1 MAKGRILAIDGEKF
15 YQRFYRNLLEEQG
28 YDLTVADGAG
38 SGLAAM
44 RAQPFDLVIADV
56 RLPGIDGPALVDA
69 VRQIVPHQEVLAV
82 CELQDV
88 NQAVQAVKLG
98 IYGYMLKPLN
108 AEELLLQIDRCLFRQ
123 SVNREHRKLL
133 EENLEFNALLS
144 QYNRC
149 LALLRIDDLDR
160 LGDLI
165 LDILMELLVAEGAV
179 LWLGEEEGEH
189 YRFRCRRGLGRLRP
203 GEELITPG
211 SGDEKMMHAG
221 RAILL
226 QDSRVLV
233 LPLCH
238 EGKALAIVRVETPTG
253 RKQFE
258 PGDLRLADFIADFA
272 ACSLQH
278 ILRIRELE
286 RGSLRAEGRE
296 AYNMAFFRDYA
307 DRELFK
313 ARRYNRK
320 LAFVRLI
327 IDNYSMLKGRFHDR
341 DVSAVQRQMIEIV
354 NGVLRDADLMAMH
367 SDDTFCLL
375 LPETDYWGSLVMQRR
390 LRQALNG
397 QLRIGDMHKDAQFD
411 IYMRSAAY
419 PVDGNNLEELERASM
434 RRMERLRSSIFY
446 RSDLPSLPFWAVVD
460 RLLGQPGTLLKG
472 DRLQVP
478 EKLARFEVPGRSR
491 YDLMPSSRL
500 TEILRSFCREVTE
513 APRVRGV
520 IYSGCS
526 DFEAMRKKLRPL
538 MEIEQTATT
547 FFLLGGDKRVEWEMQ
562 RVMPIYIDDPAFR
575 QITFLL
581 YLNEDYA
588 YALFARETKQG
599 LVGFH
604 TSDFYFVENMIAK
617 LQEQYLLR
625 VQV

>member
-15 YQRFYRNLLEEQG
+15 YQRFYRSLLEEQG
-28 YDLTVADGAG
+28 YELTIADGVS
-38 SGLAAM
+38 SGLSAL
-44 RAQPFDLVIADV
+44 RTQPFDLVISDV
-56 RLPGIDGPALVDA
+56 CLPGLDGPSLVDA
-69 VRQIVPHQEVLAV
+69 VRQVAPQQEILAV

-88 NQAVQAVKLG
+88 NRAVQAVKLG
-98 IYGYMLKPLN
+98 IFGYMLKPLN
-108 AEELLLQIDRCLFRQ
+108 AEELLLQIDRCMFRQ

-133 EENLEFNALLS
+133 EENLEFHSLLS

-149 LALLRIDDLDR
+149 LSLLQIDDLDR

-165 LDILMELLVAEGAV
+165 LDILMELLAAEGGV
-179 LWLGEEEGEH
+179 LWLGEGNGEQ

-203 GEELITPG
+203 GEELISPG
-211 SGDEKMMHAG
+211 SGDERMMHAG
-221 RAILL
+221 RAVLL
-226 QDSRVLV
+226 QEGRVLV

-238 EGKALAIVRVETPTG
+238 EGKALAMVRVETPTG
-253 RKQFE
+253 RKQFS
-258 PGDLRLADFIADFA
+258 PRDLRVADFVADFA

-286 RGSLRAEGRE
+286 RGSLRAGGRDV
-296 AYNMAFFRDYA
+296 YNMAYFRDFA

-320 LAFVRLI
+320 LAFVRLV
-327 IDNYSMLKGRFHDR
+327 IDNYAMLKGRFHDR
-341 DVSAVQRQMIEIV
+341 DVAMVQGQMIEIV
-354 NGVLRDADLMAMH
+354 NGVLRDADLMAMQ
-367 SDDTFCLL
+367 SDDSFSIL

-397 QLRIGDMHKDAQFD
+397 QLRIGDMHKDAVFD
-411 IYMRSAAY
+411 VYLRSAAF
-419 PVDGNNLEELERASM
+419 PVDGASLEDLDRTAV
-434 RRMERLRSSIFY
+434 RRMERLRSSLFY
-446 RSDLPSLPFWAVVD
+446 RSDLQSLPFWSVVE
-460 RLLGQPGTLLKG
+460 RLLGPEGALLSG
-472 DRLQVP
+472 GRLQVP

-491 YDLMPSSRL
+491 YDLMPASRL
-500 TEILRSFCREVTE
+500 TEILRSFCREVIE
-513 APRVRGV
+513 SPRVRGV
-520 IYSGCS
+520 IYSGCA
-526 DFEAMRKKLRPL
+526 DFDQMRKRLRPL
-538 MEIEQTATT
+538 VEIEQTATS
-547 FFLLGGDKRVEWEMQ
+547 FYLLGGSKRVDWELQ

-575 QITFLL
+575 QVTFLL

-588 YALFARETKQG
+588 YALFARPTKQG

-625 VQV
+625 AQV

>member
-1 MAKGRILAIDGEKF
+1 MAKGRILAIDSEKF

-28 YDLTVADGAG
+28 YDLTITDGIG
-38 SGLAAM
+38 SGLAAL
-44 RAQPFDLVIADV
+44 RSQPFDLVIADV
-56 RLPGIDGPALVDA
+56 RLPGIDGPTLVDA
-69 VRQIVPHQEVLAV
+69 VRQVVPHQEVLAV

-88 NQAVQAVKLG
+88 NWAVQAVKLG

-133 EENLEFNALLS
+133 EENLEFNTLLS

-189 YRFRCRRGLGRLRP
+189 YRYRGRRGLGRLRP

-226 QDSRVLV
+226 QDARVLV

-253 RKQFE
+253 RKQF
-258 PGDLRLADFIADFA
+258 GQSDLRLADFIADFA

-286 RGSLRAEGRE
+286 RGSLRAEGRA

-320 LAFVRLI
+320 LSFVRLI

-341 DVSAVQRQMIEIV
+341 DVAAVQRQMIDVV

-367 SDDTFCLL
+367 NDDTFCIL

-390 LRQALNG
+390 LRQALTG

-411 IYMRSAAY
+411 IYMRSAAF
-419 PVDGNNLEELERASM
+419 PADGGNLEELERSST

-446 RSDLPSLPFWAVVD
+446 RNDLSTQPFWSVVD
-460 RLLGQPGTLLKG
+460 RLLGPPDALLNG
-472 DRLQVP
+472 ERLQVP

-491 YDLMPSSRL
+491 YDLMPASRL
-500 TEILRSFCREVTE
+500 TEILRSFCREVIE

-526 DFEAMRKKLRPL
+526 DFEAMRKTLRPL
-538 MEIEQTATT
+538 TEVEQTATS
-547 FFLLGGDKRVEWEMQ
+547 FFLLGGNKRVEWEMQ
-562 RVMPIYIDDPAFR
+562 RVLPIYIDDPAFR
-575 QITFLL
+575 QIRFLL

-588 YALFARETKQG
+588 YALFARETRQG

-604 TSDFYFVENMIAK
+604 TSDFYFVENMISK